1 MAFGEDQCRGGVD
14 NAAQNFAILCRIAL
28 NLLERDAKAKVG
40 LKDRRLKASAS
51 DRYRAEM
58 PGG

>member
-1 MAFGEDQCRGGVD
+1 MD
-14 NAAQNFAILCRIAL
+14 NAAQNFVILCRIAL
-28 NLLERDAKAKVG
+28 NLLERDTKAKVG
-40 LKDRRLKASAS
+40 LKDRRLKASAR